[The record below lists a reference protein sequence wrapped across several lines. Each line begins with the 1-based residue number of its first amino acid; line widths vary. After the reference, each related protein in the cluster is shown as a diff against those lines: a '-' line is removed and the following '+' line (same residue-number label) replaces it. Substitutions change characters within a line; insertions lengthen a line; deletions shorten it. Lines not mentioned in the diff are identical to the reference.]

1 MRKRSAQVCKA
12 VGVRMEARQGRDWRA
27 PSRLGARQPS
37 AKRHALN
44 WRIRRLDASSS
55 RSGHTPQPSVADCQ
69 ITVDPSSSS
78 HYPTRRTFVLHA
90 VFPMTNTAHIPEDSP
105 YDLGVPTE
113 LESYQNQC
121 LMLLDELHEAWAD
134 IRRLKGDARTLV
146 AMNDALR
153 AELNAL
159 RAAQLRSN

>member
-1 MRKRSAQVCKA
+1 
-12 VGVRMEARQGRDWRA
+12 
-27 PSRLGARQPS
+27 
-37 AKRHALN
+37 
-44 WRIRRLDASSS
+44 
-55 RSGHTPQPSVADCQ
+55 
-69 ITVDPSSSS
+69 
-78 HYPTRRTFVLHA
+78 
-90 VFPMTNTAHIPEDSP
+90 MTNTAHIPEDSP